1 MATSIEQEAARSVSG
16 RASTSEA
23 VGAPVFRGHP
33 DAERRLTGGEALALM
48 GTAVALTAGT
58 IVGARLRAAL
68 EELSGT
74 GALTGS
80 RSRRISARV
89 DPGLIEAAKRRTG
102 LEADSDVINAALAVL
117 AAGDD
122 FGAWL
127 VSQSTPFPED
137 FELAI

>member
-1 MATSIEQEAARSVSG
+1 
-16 RASTSEA
+16 
-23 VGAPVFRGHP
+23 
-33 DAERRLTGGEALALM
+33 M